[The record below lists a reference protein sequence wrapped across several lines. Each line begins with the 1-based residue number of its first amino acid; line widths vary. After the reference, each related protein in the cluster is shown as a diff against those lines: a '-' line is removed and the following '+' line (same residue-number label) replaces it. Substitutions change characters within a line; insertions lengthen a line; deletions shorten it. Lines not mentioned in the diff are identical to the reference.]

1 LSLNHVL
8 TGQIEAGGE
17 GAGTVRVDSPGGGNR
32 ENSTQLDYSSEGLAT
47 LMHHICIVF
56 IMIAAYY
63 AMVRL
68 NILYDLNY
76 VRCLETFL
84 ACLGHYELGY

>member
-8 TGQIEAGGE
+8 TGQLDLGGE
-17 GAGTVRVDSPGGGNR
+17 GSGAPTVDSPGAAGR
-32 ENSTQLDYSSEGLAT
+32 ANSTQLDYSSEGLAT

-63 AMVRL
+63 AMVRPIHYY
-68 NILYDLNY
+68 ILYIIDVHLC
-76 VRCLETFL
+76 VGITS
-84 ACLGHYELGY
+84 